1 MNSRM
6 KQQISKN
13 KAHKIGKQI
22 DNSIAK
28 SLTKR
33 LERNRP
39 IRDKQTLYPWLIR
52 HIDGVRL
59 ALAVRN

>member
-1 MNSRM
+1 M

-13 KAHKIGKQI
+13 KAHKIGKRG
-22 DNSIAK
+22 K
-28 SLTKR
+28 LF
-33 LERNRP
+33 RNLM
-39 IRDKQTLYPWLIR
+39 KQTLYPWLIR